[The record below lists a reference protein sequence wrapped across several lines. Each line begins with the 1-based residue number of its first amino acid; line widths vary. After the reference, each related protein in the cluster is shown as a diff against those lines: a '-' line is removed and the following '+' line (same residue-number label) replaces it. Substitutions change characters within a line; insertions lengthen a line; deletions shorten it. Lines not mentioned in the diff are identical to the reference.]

1 MNRLKK
7 ILDSETN
14 KWIFKKARPQI
25 LSIILMSVIYGAMAY
40 LGVAVATL
48 SRGIV
53 DSAVNTNVG
62 GIVFYAVILVSLTVA
77 QLVIR
82 ILSRVLTFNVS
93 AKLEICMKQD
103 LFNHIIRK
111 KYDRISEIHTG
122 ELLNRITSDVSVVVS
137 SIISIIPNIVYF
149 LVKLVGVFIVLFSID
164 KTFCLVFVFGEALM
178 FAVVLLFKSKMKSLH
193 KAVQESDGK
202 TRSFFQEIFS
212 SLLVVKTFGAENK
225 VAENA
230 MNLQQNNFRIKR
242 IRNYI
247 SIFATTGFSFVFA
260 LGYMYALIWGAFAIS
275 DHTIT
280 YGVLTSMLALV
291 SQIQG
296 PVRGIS
302 SILPSYYSALAS
314 AERLMDIENLENEEI
329 INKSDI
335 DVLKLYSQTE
345 KIVFDNIT
353 FSYGREDVLK
363 NTSLELNK
371 GDFVLLAGISGIG
384 KSTLIKLLLNV
395 ITPDNGEIYLSLA
408 NGGKVYIDKN
418 VRSMFSY
425 VPQGNFLLSGTI
437 RDNIA
442 FVSNNPDDERII
454 ESAKIACA
462 YDFINRLPNGL
473 DTVVGENGKGL
484 SEGQIQRI
492 AIARA
497 VYCDSPIIIFDE
509 ATSALDADTEVQLLK
524 NLKTLKNKTCILI
537 SHKMAA
543 KEICNKE
550 IVIDNK
556 KIISYDI

>member
-1 MNRLKK
+1 
-7 ILDSETN
+7 
-14 KWIFKKARPQI
+14 
-25 LSIILMSVIYGAMAY
+25 
-40 LGVAVATL
+40 
-48 SRGIV
+48 
-53 DSAVNTNVG
+53 
-62 GIVFYAVILVSLTVA
+62 
-77 QLVIR
+77 
-82 ILSRVLTFNVS
+82 
-93 AKLEICMKQD
+93 
-103 LFNHIIRK
+103 
-111 KYDRISEIHTG
+111 
-122 ELLNRITSDVSVVVS
+122 
-137 SIISIIPNIVYF
+137 
-149 LVKLVGVFIVLFSID
+149 
-164 KTFCLVFVFGEALM
+164 
-178 FAVVLLFKSKMKSLH
+178 
-193 KAVQESDGK
+193 
-202 TRSFFQEIFS
+202 
-212 SLLVVKTFGAENK
+212 
-225 VAENA
+225 

-247 SIFATTGFSFVFA
+247 SIFAATGFSFVFA

-384 KSTLIKLLLNV
+384 KSTLTKLLLNV

-408 NGGKVYIDKN
+408 NGGRVYIDKN

-437 RDNIA
+437 KDNIA
-442 FVSNNPDDERII
+442 FTANSPDDEKII
-454 ESAKIACA
+454 KAAKIACA
-462 YDFINRLPNGL
+462 YDFIEKLPQKL